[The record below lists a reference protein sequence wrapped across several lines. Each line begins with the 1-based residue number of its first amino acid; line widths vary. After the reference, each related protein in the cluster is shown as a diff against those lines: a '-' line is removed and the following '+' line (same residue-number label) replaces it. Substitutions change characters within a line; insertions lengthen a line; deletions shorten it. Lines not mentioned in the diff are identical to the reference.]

1 MKAFFKNYSYDML
14 KMFLNQFGTAIFGFS
29 LALAAGHAQSAT
41 LRNVTSVGA
50 ILFYLFL
57 LYTMTWDMGYRD
69 RVSVQSGRVPR
80 RPFTGLLVSLCA
92 NSVNFLF
99 ALFIMLGSLCDSAFT
114 ASLGGIGAFC
124 ATVLEGMYV
133 GLLVNPVAGAALNSY
148 WWVYFLLPIPAL
160 LLCTVTYNLGLNDVK
175 FTSAFSSYV
184 NETERERLQNKR
196 NKRR

>member
-29 LALAAGHAQSAT
+29 LALAAGHAQSPV

-57 LYTMTWDMGYRD
+57 LYTMTWDIGYRD
-69 RVSVQSGRVPR
+69 RVSVESRRKPR
-80 RPFTGLLVSLCA
+80 APLTGLWISLAA
-92 NSVNFLF
+92 NAVNFLL
-99 ALFIMLGSLCDSAFT
+99 AIFIMLGSLLDTPFT
-114 ASLGGIGAFC
+114 SHLGAIGAFA
-124 ATVLEGMYV
+124 ATILEGMFV
-133 GLLVNPVAGAALNSY
+133 GLLANPVGGVPLNSF
-148 WWVYFLLPIPAL
+148 WWVYFLLPIPAML
-160 LLCTVTYNLGLNDVK
+160 LSAITYNLGLRDVK

-196 NKRR
+196 RKR